1 MGRIRLD
8 RDGMNWILA
17 GGGGVAGAL
26 QSEAN
31 QVAAKAQALAPVDTG
46 AYRDSI
52 HTRTVERRER
62 SGTRRMV
69 VQVVAGGPDV
79 EHARQVERQQAVLSR
94 ALGASSGRR
103 G

>member
-1 MGRIRLD
+1 
-8 RDGMNWILA
+8 
-17 GGGGVAGAL
+17 
-26 QSEAN
+26 
-31 QVAAKAQALAPVDTG
+31 
-46 AYRDSI
+46 
-52 HTRTVERRER
+52 
-62 SGTRRMV
+62 MV